1 MNPKLDRLQ
10 PYPFQKLAGL
20 FKGTQPANHSRIAFS
35 IGEPK
40 HPTPNFIREAVLEHL
55 HTLGTYPSTR
65 GDARLRES
73 IAEWLTRR
81 FGIPSVAIDPE
92 KHILPVNGTREA
104 LFAFAQ
110 TVIDPNPNAYVFMP
124 NPFYQ
129 IYEGAALLSGAEP
142 YYLSCES
149 DNRFLPDLEKIPST
163 VWERCQLVYLCSPG
177 NPTGAVMSEDFLA
190 HLIEL
195 SDRYNFV
202 IASDECYSEIY
213 PDENTPPSGLLG
225 AAIKLGNTNFERCVV
240 FHSLSKRSNAP
251 GLRSGFA
258 AGDANILGSFLQYRT
273 YQGGAMPPPTQAA
286 STLAWQ
292 DEEHVKQ
299 NRVLYREK
307 FAAVLKILSPVMEVC
322 QPEGGFYLWPETP
335 IPDTEFAKLLYARE
349 NVIVLPGS
357 YLSRPQGSTNPGK
370 NRVRIALVAP
380 VDECIEGALRIRNFI
395 QTL

>member
-10 PYPFQKLAGL
+10 PYPFQKLASL
-20 FKGTQPANHSRIAFS
+20 FEGINAASQSRIAFS

-55 HTLGTYPSTR
+55 HTLGNYPSTK
-65 GDARLRES
+65 GDDRLRES

-81 FGIPSVAIDPE
+81 FAIPSVAIDPE
-92 KHILPVNGTREA
+92 RQILPVNGTREA

-110 TVIDPNPNAYVFMP
+110 TLVDPNPNAYVFMP

-142 YYLSCES
+142 YYLSCEAHHH
-149 DNRFLPDLEKIPST
+149 FLPELDKIPT
-163 VWERCQLVYLCSPG
+163 ADWERCQLFYLCSPG
-177 NPTGAVMSEDFLA
+177 NPTGAVMSEDYLKN
-190 HLIEL
+190 LIEL

-213 PDENTPPSGLLG
+213 PDENTPPQGLLG
-225 AAIKLGNTNFERCVV
+225 AAIRLGNTNFERCVV

-251 GLRSGFA
+251 GLRSGFV
-258 AGDANILGSFLQYRT
+258 AGDANILARFLQYRT
-273 YQGGAMPPPTQAA
+273 YQGGTMPPPTQAA

-292 DEEHVKQ
+292 DEDHVKQ
-299 NRVLYREK
+299 NRQWYREK
-307 FAAVLKILSPVMEVC
+307 FAAVLKILSPVMDVL
-322 QPEGGFYLWPETP
+322 QPGGGFYLWPKTP
-335 IPDTEFAKLLYARE
+335 ISDTEFAKLLYEKE

-357 YLSRPQGSTNPGK
+357 YLSRSQGFVDPGK
-370 NRVRIALVAP
+370 DRIRIALVAP
-380 VDECIEGALRIRNFI
+380 VDECIEGALRIKNFI
-395 QTL
+395 QNL

>member
-10 PYPFQKLAGL
+10 PYPFQKLAAL
-20 FKGTQPANHSRIAFS
+20 FEGINTTRQSRIAFS

-40 HPTPNFIREAVLEHL
+40 HPTPGFIREAVLEHL
-55 HTLGTYPSTR
+55 HTLGNYPSTK
-65 GDARLRES
+65 GDTGLRES
-73 IAEWLTRR
+73 IAGWLMRR
-81 FGIPSVAIDPE
+81 FEIPSVAIDPE
-92 KHILPVNGTREA
+92 RHILPVNGTREA

-110 TVIDPNPNAYVFMP
+110 TLVDPRPNAYVFMP

-129 IYEGAALLSGAEP
+129 IYEGATLLSGAEP
-142 YYLSCES
+142 YYLSCEA
-149 DNRFLPDLEKIPST
+149 DHHFLPDLEKIPKAD
-163 VWERCQLVYLCSPG
+163 WERCQLFYLCSPG
-177 NPTGAVMSEDFLA
+177 NPTGAVMSEDYLE

-213 PDENTPPSGLLG
+213 PDENAPPHGLLG
-225 AAIKLGNTNFERCVV
+225 AAIRLGNTNFERCVV

-251 GLRSGFA
+251 GLRSGFV
-258 AGDANILGSFLQYRT
+258 AGDANILARFLQYRT

-292 DEEHVKQ
+292 DEDHVKQ
-299 NRVLYREK
+299 NRQWYREK
-307 FAAVLKILSPVMEVC
+307 FAAVLKILSPVMEVS
-322 QPEGGFYLWPETP
+322 QPGGGFYLWPETP
-335 IPDTEFAKLLYARE
+335 IPDEAFAKLLYQKE

-357 YLSRPQGSTNPGK
+357 YLSRARGSVNPGE

-380 VDECIEGALRIRNFI
+380 VDECIEGALRIKNFI
-395 QTL
+395 QHL